1 MDNVISQL
9 QSAGLIVD
17 GMPDIGILRRCK
29 VDGDTGRKESGWY
42 ILHELRLDNGDL
54 VHVGRYGNWKT
65 LGDESLAITFD
76 KPLSSYDQ
84 DRIKKQTQLLREQAD
99 ADKKLRALSAANRAK
114 TIWGKLPET
123 GASNYLKRK
132 QVGAY
137 GLRFSRGSI
146 VIPVH
151 NIAFDLVGLQFI
163 SGDGTKL
170 FLTGTP
176 KRGCFHLIGDLT
188 PRAPLCIC
196 EGYATAASIYK
207 ATGWAVAVAFDAGN
221 LTPVAKAL
229 HEKYPDQKI
238 IVCADN
244 DIKTLGNPGVAR
256 AREAAAAVGALV
268 AIPAFPVEVAA

>member
-1 MDNVISQL
+1 M
-9 QSAGLIVD
+9 
-17 GMPDIGILRRCK
+17 
-29 VDGDTGRKESGWY
+29 T
-42 ILHELRLDNGDL
+42 
-54 VHVGRYGNWKT
+54 
-65 LGDESLAITFD
+65 
-76 KPLSSYDQ
+76 
-84 DRIKKQTQLLREQAD
+84 
-99 ADKKLRALSAANRAK
+99 
-114 TIWGKLPET
+114 
-123 GASNYLKRK
+123 
-132 QVGAY
+132 
-137 GLRFSRGSI
+137 
-146 VIPVH
+146 
-151 NIAFDLVGLQFI
+151 
-163 SGDGTKL
+163 
-170 FLTGTP
+170 
-176 KRGCFHLIGDLT
+176 LT